1 MDVRARHA
9 AWGLAVAIG
18 LVATG
23 GVVWRAR
30 SLNAPGVAVS
40 NASVT
45 LDVTG
50 MHCDGCAG
58 GLTSELRRVPGVCT
72 AEVSLTNRTAV
83 VAYDTNRVGLVTLL
97 KVVSEAG
104 FTGRV
109 R

>member
-1 MDVRARHA
+1 MDVKAKQTA
-9 AWGLAVAIG
+9 LGLAVVVG
-18 LVATG
+18 LFATAGVAWK
-23 GVVWRAR
+23 VR
-30 SLNAPGVAVS
+30 SLNAPGAAVQ

-83 VAYDTNRVGLVTLL
+83 VAYDTNRVGPVALL

-104 FTGRV
+104 FEGRV